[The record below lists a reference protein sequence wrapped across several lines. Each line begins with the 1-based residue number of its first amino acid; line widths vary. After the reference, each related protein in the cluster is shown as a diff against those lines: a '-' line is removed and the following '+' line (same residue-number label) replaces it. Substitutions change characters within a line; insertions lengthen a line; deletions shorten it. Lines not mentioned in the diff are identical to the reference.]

1 MFCKCSSHLQKFGNL
16 YHLKLVALETG
27 YNFFQFHSKS
37 CWTPRQRSIAALIH
51 LLPQANKLATGVTD
65 HFPLSYS
72 LWEANPRR
80 SLWLTWENIEALQ
93 YLSQKEA
100 EIEKSLTGQNSIRQ
114 HLPECQKGAIEGIY
128 RGLQNQD
135 NFPKYSP
142 SVLCLPSASQI
153 YDHWQHPTFLQWLL
167 GITDCCLLYYQSFIS
182 WSSEL
187 LPSPSHSSKSLE

>member
-65 HFPLSYS
+65 HFPFLLTLGGQPQEELMTDLRKHWS
-72 LWEANPRR
+72 LAIPFTKR
-80 SLWLTWENIEALQ
+80 SWNR
-93 YLSQKEA
+93 
-100 EIEKSLTGQNSIRQ
+100 KSLTGQNSIRQ